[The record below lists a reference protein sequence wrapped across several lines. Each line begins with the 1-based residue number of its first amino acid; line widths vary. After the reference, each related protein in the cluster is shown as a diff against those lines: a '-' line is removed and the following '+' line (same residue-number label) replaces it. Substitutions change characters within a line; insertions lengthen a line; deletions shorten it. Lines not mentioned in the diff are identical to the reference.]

1 MPPHQPRDFVIV
13 VYDGAR
19 MLDVVGA
26 TEMLLDDIGLEVRR
40 SVSIVSV
47 SGNDV
52 VSSIGFA
59 IPVTRSAAR
68 VGHVDTVIVV
78 GSTLLP
84 RYPAHRAVVASVR
97 QLSAKARRT
106 AAIGTGSFV
115 LAAAG
120 LLDGRRATTDR
131 RFVSELAG
139 RYPRV
144 TVTPTQAVLADGPV
158 YTSAGPNAGVEVVR
172 ALLRDDG
179 MMRYSQLGPAVAA
192 VASDPTSRH
201 TVQSLAETARVSS
214 RTLSRL
220 FHREFGTTPAKY
232 VELARLGVAMRLLD
246 AGHSVTRAAQH
257 SGFGS
262 PENLRRAFIA
272 HLDESPSAYRKRSS
286 RPASGHS
293 G

>member
-1 MPPHQPRDFVIV
+1 MPPDQPRDFVIV

-19 MLDVVGA
+19 MLDAVGA
-26 TEMLLDDIGLEVRR
+26 TEMLLDAEGLERR
-40 SVSIVSV
+40 RTVSIVSV
-47 SGNDV
+47 TGADV

-59 IPVTRSAAR
+59 IPVSRSAAR
-68 VGHVDTVIVV
+68 VESVDTVIVV

-97 QLSAKARRT
+97 LLSAKARRT

-120 LLDGRRATTDR
+120 VLDGRRATTDR
-131 RFVSELAG
+131 RFVSELAS
-139 RYPRV
+139 RYPRI
-144 TVTPTQAVLADGPV
+144 TVTPVQAVLADGPV

-192 VASDPTSRH
+192 VANNPASRH

-220 FHREFGTTPAKY
+220 FRREFGTTPAKY
-232 VELARLGVAMRLLD
+232 VELARLHVAVRLLD
-246 AGHSVTRAAQH
+246 AGYSVTRAAEN

-262 PENLRRAFIA
+262 SENLRRAFIA
-272 HLDESPSAYRKRSS
+272 HRAESPSAYRRRSS
-286 RPASGHS
+286 GPASGHS